1 MSHAAETMSHFLAE
15 TAVADAAIPV
25 VANLTAD
32 YETAAGDIRANLAA
46 QIDHPVRWEES
57 IQRLVADGYDTF
69 VEVGSGTVLAGLMKR
84 LAPDVQVCS
93 VGDTA
98 GVTAFVS
105 AMNSQ

>member
-1 MSHAAETMSHFLAE
+1 MSHAAETMAHFLADI
-15 TAVADAAIPV
+15 ALADAAVPV

-32 YETAAGDIRANLAA
+32 YETTAGDIKANLAA

-57 IQRLVADGYDTF
+57 IQRLVADGFDTF

-84 LAPDVQVCS
+84 LAPDAKVLQRRRH
-93 VGDTA
+93 A